1 MSPRPQAIIFD
12 MDGVIADT
20 EFVDLRIQ
28 TDFVR
33 SARRE
38 LGEEPVEVDPAQL
51 MGRSY
56 EALWGRLGELVGA
69 GWSLDETRRRFSAFD
84 AAARRTLDYGALF
97 RPGVNDVLD
106 LATERGLLTAVC
118 SSSSHAHI
126 TEVLSACGVLERF
139 DVISSGEDVAASKPN
154 PEVYLRCVASLSDAC
169 GRPIDAAR
177 CRALHRNR
185 RLRARHRRGPSR
197 RGRVRDCLRGNAR
210 ERGPVGR
217 ARHRS
222 RHGRCPTHRPGSSR
236 LTDR

>member
-84 AAARRTLDYGALF
+84 AAARRALDYGALF

-126 TEVLSACGVLERF
+126 AEVLSACGVLGRF
-139 DVISSGEDVAASKPN
+139 DVISSGEDVAESKPD

-177 CRALHRNR
+177 CIAIEDSEHGIAAARAAGVGCVIAYEEARVSVDQSAAHVIARDMADVR
-185 RLRARHRRGPSR
+185 RIVQGLL
-197 RGRVRDCLRGNAR
+197 D
-210 ERGPVGR
+210 
-217 ARHRS
+217 
-222 RHGRCPTHRPGSSR
+222 
-236 LTDR
+236 